1 MPPKKKTSTQWIAD
15 HKAAWIGVLAAV
27 VAAGIG
33 LIKYSGTSAPVN
45 SIAGTN
51 NRQVAVTANQTGKTV
66 KVETTET
73 DKKPKKLTD
82 KEKKAL
88 AKCEATIAR
97 CQADGAG
104 SFQELALA
112 CHQVQHGQLYRENSS
127 SEAAFFKTKFGFSRS
142 HSLRLAQMGKLID
155 RVSPTG
161 DTVQLLAS
169 DAHIRH
175 LLSLEPEQQ
184 DAVVTKALAWGKLAN
199 LVAYPA
205 KLLAAARTYLNPPKE
220 AVEKPESAS
229 AKLAAECHEAVACVN
244 AMLPKGG
251 DKRVKSAITDL
262 MAKLNKKMAV
272 RRSTGI
278 AWTQAT
284 WNPLHG
290 CTRASMGCDNCYA
303 AKLTA
308 TRLADVYPGL
318 AVKKTVDGKTTY
330 QFTGKIQLVPHDLA
344 DPLHDKISKRY
355 FVNSMSDLFH
365 KNVPDAYIEAV
376 FDVMEKASWHTFQV
390 LTKRPERMAEFTQKR
405 YADKDPAAN
414 IWLGTSTE
422 NQAAYDDRMP
432 HLKATKAAIR
442 WLSVEPMLGPIK
454 FGSMKDIDWVVVGG
468 ESGSDRQMNKEWAT
482 GIRDACKKDEVPF
495 FFKQWGDFNEQGKKK
510 AKKGGDAKLDGKIHH
525 NYPKV

>member
-1 MPPKKKTSTQWIAD
+1 
-15 HKAAWIGVLAAV
+15 
-27 VAAGIG
+27 
-33 LIKYSGTSAPVN
+33 
-45 SIAGTN
+45 
-51 NRQVAVTANQTGKTV
+51 
-66 KVETTET
+66 
-73 DKKPKKLTD
+73 
-82 KEKKAL
+82 
-88 AKCEATIAR
+88 
-97 CQADGAG
+97 
-104 SFQELALA
+104 
-112 CHQVQHGQLYRENSS
+112 
-127 SEAAFFKTKFGFSRS
+127 
-142 HSLRLAQMGKLID
+142 
-155 RVSPTG
+155 
-161 DTVQLLAS
+161 
-169 DAHIRH
+169 
-175 LLSLEPEQQ
+175 
-184 DAVVTKALAWGKLAN
+184 
-199 LVAYPA
+199 
-205 KLLAAARTYLNPPKE
+205 
-220 AVEKPESAS
+220 
-229 AKLAAECHEAVACVN
+229 
-244 AMLPKGG
+244 
-251 DKRVKSAITDL
+251 
-262 MAKLNKKMAV
+262 
-272 RRSTGI
+272 
-278 AWTQAT
+278 
-284 WNPLHG
+284 
-290 CTRASMGCDNCYA
+290 MGCDNCYA

-468 ESGSDRQMNKEWAT
+468 ESGSDRQMKKEWAT